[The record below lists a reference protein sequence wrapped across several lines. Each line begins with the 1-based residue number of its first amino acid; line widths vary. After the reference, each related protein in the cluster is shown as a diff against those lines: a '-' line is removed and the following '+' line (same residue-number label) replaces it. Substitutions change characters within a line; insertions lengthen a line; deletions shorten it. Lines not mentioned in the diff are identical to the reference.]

1 MIIVIHVIGHLSHEF
16 VVFRQDPAIEFRAL
30 IIRHR
35 QFLDVYL
42 VKIAVQSKEIIY
54 TFLNVPKNLL
64 TIS

>member
-42 VKIAVQSKEIIY
+42 VKIVFLRAIFYPTII
-54 TFLNVPKNLL
+54 
-64 TIS
+64 